1 MASFQSL
8 DATVHK
14 NITSTHS
21 STQFLLSQINPI
33 CAMNFFLGII
43 YVCNG
48 GWILTAFRALINFRH
63 LTNRNES
70 YTKLK
75 KNIYL
80 DKSQKEINIAMLQIN
95 LYVTE
100 TCPPHP
106 LCEGN
111 NFKWAELHICTFFI
125 KPTLLA
131 VPEI

>member
-21 STQFLLSQINPI
+21 STQFLLSQINPL
-33 CAMNFFLGII
+33 CTMNFFLGIL

-48 GWILTAFRALINFRH
+48 GWILTLVRALINFRH
-63 LTNRNES
+63 LTNRHES
-70 YTKLK
+70 YTKSK

-80 DKSQKEINIAMLQIN
+80 DKSQKEIHIAMYTLIDMS
-95 LYVTE
+95 
-100 TCPPHP
+100 PRHAPI
-106 LCEGN
+106 CEGK
-111 NFKWAELHICTFFI
+111 NFKWAELHISTLVI